1 VVANVGLT
9 TTVVPV
15 NAPGFHV
22 YVDAPDAVIVALV
35 PAQIV
40 LETAINDKVGIALTF
55 KFNVCVF
62 VQVPTNPVTVYM
74 VVLVGLTVIV
84 LAVNPP
90 GLQV

>member
-1 VVANVGLT
+1 
-9 TTVVPV
+9 
-15 NAPGFHV
+15 
-22 YVDAPDAVIVALV
+22 
-35 PAQIV
+35 
-40 LETAINDKVGIALTF
+40 
-55 KFNVCVF
+55 VF